1 MTELRWLFSNGQC
14 VWRFRTTE

>member
-1 MTELRWLFSNGQC
+1 MTELRWLLSNGQC